1 MILGRPAALWA
12 SLIAAAI
19 NVVVF
24 VGGVP
29 WTTDQVVILNAFA
42 LAVIG
47 VLANVA
53 VTGTFFGA
61 KQEEGKQ

>member
-12 SLIAAAI
+12 SLAAAAI

-24 VGGVP
+24 VGGVN
-29 WTTDQVVILNAFA
+29 WTGEQVAILNAFA

-53 VTGTFFGA
+53 VTGTFLGP
-61 KQEEGKQ
+61 KSQ